1 MSIAA
6 LVSGGVDSSVVVPL
20 LKEQGYDPHIFYI
33 KIGMEGKEDL
43 SSCPSEEDIEITTY
57 IAKKY
62 GCQFDIVDLQHEYFE
77 TVGKYTMEM
86 VRKGLT
92 PNPDVMCNRWIK
104 LGAFEEKEGHNFEK
118 IATGHYARSWE
129 DENGIF
135 WLGTAADTFKDQ
147 TYFLGRITYAQLSK
161 VIFPI
166 GDLPKPEVRRLA
178 AQYKLP
184 SAERHDSQG
193 ICFLGKINYNDY
205 IREYLGEMPGD
216 IVELETG
223 KKLGR
228 HKGFW
233 FHTIG
238 QRKGLG
244 LGGGPWFVVKKDI
257 PNNIVYVSQGYDPA
271 AQYTNIIPL
280 GDLQPMNP
288 ALQFVDGQRIR
299 FKIRHQPE
307 FTYGRIHLTER
318 GADIESEVAISGV
331 APGQFGVVY
340 HETEPFV
347 VGSGVICEGEECV

>member
-1 MSIAA
+1 MNIAA
-6 LVSGGVDSSVVVPL
+6 LVSGGVDSSVIVPL

-62 GCQFDIVDLQHEYFE
+62 GCKFDIVDLQHEYFE
-77 TVGKYTMEM
+77 TVGRYTMET

-104 LGAFEEKEGHNFEK
+104 LGAFEEKEGHNFDK
-118 IATGHYARSWE
+118 IATGHYARSWT
-129 DENGIF
+129 DANGVA

-166 GDLPKPEVRRLA
+166 GDITKPHVRELA
-178 AQYKLP
+178 SQYALP
-184 SAERHDSQG
+184 SATRHDSQG

-223 KKLGR
+223 KTLGQ

-238 QRKGLG
+238 QRKGLR
-244 LGGGPWFVVKKDI
+244 LGGGPWFVVKKDTK
-257 PNNIVYVSQGYDPA
+257 NNIIYVSKGYDPI
-271 AQYTNIIPL
+271 AQYTDTIPL
-280 GDLQPMNP
+280 ADIQAMNP
-288 ALQFVDGQRIR
+288 AITLRDGQRVR
-299 FKIRHQPE
+299 YKIRHQPE
-307 FTYGRIHLTER
+307 FTTGTLRATET
-318 GADIESEVAISGV
+318 GFDIMSDVAISGV
-331 APGQFGVVY
+331 AAGQFAVMY
-340 HETEPFV
+340 HETEPYV
-347 VGSGVICEGEECV
+347 LGSGVIRESC

>member
-1 MSIAA
+1 M
-6 LVSGGVDSSVVVPL
+6 
-20 LKEQGYDPHIFYI
+20 LKEQGYEPHIFYI

-62 GCQFDIVDLQHEYFE
+62 GCKFDIVDLQHEYFE

-104 LGAFEEKEGHNFEK
+104 LGAFEEKEGHNFDK
-118 IATGHYARSWE
+118 IATGHY
-129 DENGIF
+129 
-135 WLGTAADTFKDQ
+135 
-147 TYFLGRITYAQLSK
+147 
-161 VIFPI
+161 
-166 GDLPKPEVRRLA
+166 PKPEVRRLA

-223 KKLGR
+223 KKLGH

-257 PNNIVYVSQGYDPA
+257 PNNIVYVSQGYDPV
-271 AQYTNIIPL
+271 AQYTNIVPL

-288 ALQFVDGQRIR
+288 ALQFVDGQRVR

-307 FTYGRIHLTER
+307 FTYGRIRLTER
-318 GADIESEVAISGV
+318 GADIVSEVAISGV

-340 HETEPFV
+340 HETEPYV
-347 VGSGVICEGEECV
+347 IGSGVICESEESLTG

>member
-1 MSIAA
+1 MNIAA

-57 IAKKY
+57 IARKY

-92 PNPDVMCNRWIK
+92 PNPDVMCNRW
-104 LGAFEEKEGHNFEK
+104 
-118 IATGHYARSWE
+118 E

-166 GDLPKPEVRRLA
+166 GDIPKPEVRQLA
-178 AQYKLP
+178 AKYKLP

-238 QRKGLG
+238 QRRGLG

-257 PNNIVYVSQGYDPA
+257 PNNIVYVPCLA
-271 AQYTNIIPL
+271 
-280 GDLQPMNP
+280 
-288 ALQFVDGQRIR
+288 VR
-299 FKIRHQPE
+299 
-307 FTYGRIHLTER
+307 
-318 GADIESEVAISGV
+318 
-331 APGQFGVVY
+331 
-340 HETEPFV
+340 
-347 VGSGVICEGEECV
+347 